1 MRPTGFEK
9 FGFLF
14 GLITCKSSGLICGL
28 DRTDSGPGDDSI
40 ERIGEEA
47 HLGCAE
53 DPGKDGL
60 EPGLGS
66 AMIALRGTQSIVS
79 RATLFPV

>member
-1 MRPTGFEK
+1 M
-9 FGFLF
+9 
-14 GLITCKSSGLICGL
+14 
-28 DRTDSGPGDDSI
+28 DSGPGDDSI

-60 EPGLGS
+60 DPGLGS
-66 AMIALRGTQSIVS
+66 AMIAPRGMLYGYAVLRVLVS
-79 RATLFPV
+79 CVNHQQTISGMVRTRESRYTKLVA

>member
-1 MRPTGFEK
+1 M
-9 FGFLF
+9 
-14 GLITCKSSGLICGL
+14 
-28 DRTDSGPGDDSI
+28 DSGPGDDST

-66 AMIALRGTQSIVS
+66 AMIARSGTQSSIC
-79 RATLFPV
+79 RATCLLWSPICGERNLINGSTHTEVRFTQ

>member
-1 MRPTGFEK
+1 MGFKK
-9 FGFLF
+9 FWFLF
-14 GLITCKSSGLICGL
+14 GLITCKSSGLVCGL
-28 DRTDSGPGDDSI
+28 DLIDSGPGLDNT
-40 ERIGEEA
+40 ERTGDEA

-66 AMIALRGTQSIVS
+66 AMIALR
-79 RATLFPV
+79 RMR